1 MQNQHESEQISL
13 DESIGDANNANGDI
27 GEAMRSAAQSI
38 EPNKTK
44 YGKVRGVAGT
54 GSPQRRVT
62 AKMRN
67 FASLVAQ
74 GKSPRE
80 AYRIAYDAGDKRE
93 HLVVSSASRLMRD
106 ARIQHLTGEVWHQ
119 VKENIVTDNIA
130 ARRYIMEQLK
140 SHADNAKQDSAK
152 LKALELMGR
161 AIGMFTDKVE
171 QKVEQISTERLK
183 EELENNLRLLDN
195 VVPLKKEA

>member
-1 MQNQHESEQISL
+1 MPFTREERKILADTIQV
-13 DESIGDANNANGDI
+13 DANNAEQAI
-27 GEAMRSAAQSI
+27 GEAMQAAAL
-38 EPNKTK
+38 ETPPARTK
-44 YGKVRGVAGT
+44 MKRIRGVPVT
-54 GSPQRRVT
+54 GPKRVT
-62 AKMRN
+62 TKMRN
-67 FASLVAQ
+67 FASLVAA

-80 AYRIAYDAGDKRE
+80 AYRIAYDAEGKRE

-106 ARIQHLTGEVWHQ
+106 ARIQALTAEVWEH
-119 VKENIVTDNIA
+119 VKENIIDDNIA

-171 QKVEQISTERLK
+171 QKVEEISTDQLK
-183 EELENNLRLLDN
+183 KELETSLSPLDN
-195 VVPLKKEA
+195 VVPIHKDVA